1 MPQLLTSFLSLTVER
16 ERNANKGIIGRTYMR
31 KITIIHTV
39 RQGYL
44 RLGDE
49 ICAEIPE
56 VAIANILDDELARE
70 AVECGITAH
79 LTNRFLLAAKLAES
93 IHPELIVCACTS
105 MIPLIDVVRPFL
117 QVPIIL
123 IDDELHR
130 QAPSMGNRVA
140 IFATAVSALLPTK
153 EKYEAEVRAQ
163 GAGPKEISTF
173 VCPKANEYMRN
184 GDIEAHDRLVLEA
197 ANKIK
202 NVDVIILAQYSMA
215 HLANQIEKICGCP
228 VMGSGK
234 YCIEEIK
241 QILKSN
247 S

>member
-1 MPQLLTSFLSLTVER
+1 
-16 ERNANKGIIGRTYMR
+16 MR

-117 QVPIIL
+117 
-123 IDDELHR
+123 

-241 QILKSN
+241 RILKSN
-247 S
+247 N